1 MHTCPPEDVHRATSE
16 NSTLE
21 LFGALMTCLAR
32 AIAFATPPQLDKY
45 ETDVLELL
53 KTVEPDSASADA
65 FRSVLLEIA
74 SRRAVDL
81 PQ

>member
-1 MHTCPPEDVHRATSE
+1 MHKSPLEEEDIATDGS
-16 NSTLE
+16 STLE

-45 ETDVLELL
+45 ETDILELL
-53 KTVEPDSASADA
+53 KTVEQDSASADA

-74 SRRAVDL
+74 SRRALDL

>member
-1 MHTCPPEDVHRATSE
+1 MHTYPPEDVHRATSE

-45 ETDVLELL
+45 EAEVLELL
-53 KTVEPDSASADA
+53 QSVNPESASADA
-65 FRSVLLEIA
+65 FRSVLLEIE
-74 SRRAVDL
+74 SCRRL
-81 PQ
+81 SFPQ